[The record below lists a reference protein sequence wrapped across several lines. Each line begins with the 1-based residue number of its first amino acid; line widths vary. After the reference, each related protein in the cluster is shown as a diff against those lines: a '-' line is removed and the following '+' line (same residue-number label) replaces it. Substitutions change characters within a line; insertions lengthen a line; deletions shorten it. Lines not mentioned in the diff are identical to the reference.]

1 MEDKLLTELAGEYGT
16 PLYVYDGDLIKDTF
30 IEFRKAFE
38 AKYSKVRVCYAVKA
52 NSSLAILRIL
62 AREGCGADIVSGG
75 ELCLVRKAGI
85 RAKNIVYTSN
95 SKTPSELELALDE
108 GVTVTHGNVEEL
120 EVLAKLAGDKDK
132 AARVA
137 FRVNPDVSPKTHP
150 KIATGLRNTKF
161 GLHLE
166 GDLAFKAYKKASEI
180 EEVNVVGLHCHIGSQ
195 ITDAQAFE
203 EAVGKMMDFAARLEN
218 ELDLTLEFID
228 VGGGLGIS
236 YEGKETLT
244 LIEFAD
250 TITTAFK
257 NGLEKLSYEPTLVLE
272 PGRYIVGPAGV
283 LLTTVN
289 SVKKTPYKNFVNVD
303 AGFNTLARPAMY
315 DAYHR
320 VKVLGGSGPPETY
333 DVAGNVC
340 ESGDILAR
348 DRKLP
353 AVSRGDVVAILDAGA
368 YGFSMASQ
376 YNSRPLPAEVLVRSG
391 TSELIRI
398 RKTIEDLT
406 EGQIIPEDLK

>member
-1 MEDKLLTELAGEYGT
+1 MEDKLLTELAVEHGT
-16 PLYVYDGDLIKDTF
+16 PLYVYDGDLIKNTF
-30 IEFRKAFE
+30 LSFRKAFE

-52 NSSLAILRIL
+52 NSSLAILRLL

-75 ELCLVRKAGI
+75 ELYLARNAGI
-85 RAKNIVYTSN
+85 RAENIVYTSN

-166 GDLAFKAYKKASEI
+166 GDLAYKAYKKASEI

-218 ELDLTLEFID
+218 ELDLTLDFID
-228 VGGGLGIS
+228 VGGGLGIP

-303 AGFNTLARPAMY
+303 AGFNTFARPAMY
-315 DAYHR
+315 DAYHQ
-320 VKVLGGSGPPETY
+320 VKVIGKKEAEETY

-353 AVSRGDVVAILDAGA
+353 AVSRGDIIAILDTGA

-376 YNSRPLPAEVLVRSG
+376 YNSRPLPAEVLVRAG
-391 TSELIRI
+391 KSELIRI
-398 RKTIEDLT
+398 RKKIDDLS